1 MATTENSRDAA
12 EYGPWNPGIRSEL
25 PSRLVPF
32 STIFLPEHSFTSVAQ
47 AAELR
52 DLTGLPL
59 EEFATFRPER
69 LVAHEL
75 LIRVTANI
83 SVPDPEAA
91 RIDELG
97 INFRRIAHTIFT
109 GYIQPR
115 LPEIGSLYASLKQ
128 TLSAVT
134 SAELNAVM
142 QSRAPFAAPH
152 RPRRGLLDFFGRPP
166 RRERKPATSA
176 EPWEDEERGLRE
188 WRAGLDASRD
198 PERTAAG
205 RALARVISAVRAKNG
220 GWWGERALLAQI
232 AVGLACNE
240 YGSWALGQ
248 FIEPH
253 INEACEREGYRLLSP
268 QERPMIMNV
277 KGASASGKS
286 TMRPLQ
292 RRLAAELGVR
302 WSDFALVSPDIW
314 RKFLLDYAG
323 LGGDYKYAGAL
334 TGQELTIIDQKLDR
348 YMAREAA
355 SRGIPHLLID
365 RFRFDSFAPDSD
377 EAGSNLLTRFGH
389 TIYMFFMI
397 TPPHETVERAWKRGL
412 EVGRYKAVDDLL
424 AHNVEA
430 YSGMPTVFFTWALHP
445 TKSVHYEFLDNDV
458 PPGERPRTVAFG
470 WYGEMNILDVKGM
483 LAVDRYRRI
492 DVGATSLEHLYG
504 RKENMIASANTEFLA
519 HCVRMIYN
527 VNFANPDSGRIYAR
541 FEGGQLAWI
550 DPVVLEKALEDEE
563 TRAGLLS
570 LTPDMG
576 RGGPRSG
583 STRVVRTDGSHTLGQ
598 WGKALAL

>member
-134 SAELNAVM
+134 NAELNTVM

-504 RKENMIASANTEFLA
+504 RKENMIASVNTEFLA
-519 HCVRMIYN
+519 HCVRMISN

-583 STRVVRTDGSHTLGQ
+583 PTRVVRTDGSHTLGQ